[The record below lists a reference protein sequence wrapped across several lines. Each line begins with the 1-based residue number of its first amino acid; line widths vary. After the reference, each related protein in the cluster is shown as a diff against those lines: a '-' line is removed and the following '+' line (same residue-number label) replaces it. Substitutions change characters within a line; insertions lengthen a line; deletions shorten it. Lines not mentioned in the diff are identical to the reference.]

1 MILSIPAVLIV
12 HLVLSQV
19 AVHVVLNL
27 KMIKWHH
34 DKKKHF
40 FRIVRYIPWPILFKG
55 KRHNEVNPK

>member
-1 MILSIPAVLIV
+1 MADTTNIPADNSKHDDLNPAVLIV

-34 DKKKHF
+34 
-40 FRIVRYIPWPILFKG
+40 G
-55 KRHNEVNPK
+55 